1 MKFGVEVVH
10 KVFRLKASFLNMKS
24 GRAVFY
30 LGGKLIY
37 TLPSAFIEVNGKI
50 QYHKPVR
57 HTAKE
62 FKFRKIRRSEIPTL
76 LQRVNVILLEFS
88 TFFFRFEYSSI
99 QEASNKQLLSQY
111 YSGHTGTVKVILRF
125 GT

>member
-1 MKFGVEVVH
+1 MD
-10 KVFRLKASFLNMKS
+10 
-24 GRAVFY
+24 
-30 LGGKLIY
+30 
-37 TLPSAFIEVNGKI
+37 KI